1 MNSSGSRRLGHI
13 IDILWYAGSGSETLM
28 ILLALLAVTLGVA
41 GVFPQQPP
49 GMQGAAAGRWLAS
62 TAANYPGTAQ
72 LLRQLGAFTVVE
84 GPWLRILLA
93 ALAFNLALRL
103 AIQASA
109 MAQLMRRR
117 RNSSTSENADSTSR
131 PSIPAT
137 AGPLLAYA
145 GMLVLLGGLL
155 LDSFAG
161 WRATEI
167 ALAPGSSSA
176 LGQTGA
182 PWLSLEELTGS
193 EGYPIARIG
202 LSSNESE
209 KPTSAGQV
217 AVGRPTR
224 RDSLWIALRSAGL
237 ALRATA
243 KDGRGRPL
251 LLQSLEPG
259 LLQGEVSE
267 EIHLL
272 FRQTQADQEFALPS
286 ANLSFRVVSYP
297 SLPEK
302 GIETPVFLLEAYQ
315 GNDPAP
321 VLSDLVVD
329 KAILVLNGS
338 TLNLARDRYAIVDA
352 AFLPG
357 LMPFFLGAL
366 AIVVGVVL
374 SLYSHLRPGSRAE
387 AGSRDVAPRSS
398 TEESLG
404 KATPEPNHAP

>member
-1 MNSSGSRRLGHI
+1 MNSSGSRHVGHI
-13 IDILWYAGSGSETLM
+13 IDILWYAGSASETLM

-62 TAANYPGTAQ
+62 TTGIYPGTGQ
-72 LLRQLGAFTVVE
+72 LLRQLGAFTVIG

-103 AIQASA
+103 AIQTSA
-109 MAQLMRRR
+109 MAQLVRRR
-117 RNSSTSENADSTSR
+117 RNPSTPENADRGSR
-131 PSIPAT
+131 ASIPAT

-167 ALAPGSSSA
+167 ALAPGSSA
-176 LGQTGA
+176 LGRTGA
-182 PWLSLEELTGS
+182 PWLFLEELTGS
-193 EGYPIARIG
+193 ESYPVARIG

-209 KPTSAGQV
+209 KPASAGQV

-338 TLNLARDRYAIVDA
+338 TLNLVRDRYAIVDA

-366 AIVVGVVL
+366 AILVGVIL
-374 SLYSHLRPGSRAE
+374 SLYSHRRPGSLAE
-387 AGSRDVAPRSS
+387 AGARDLAPRTSR
-398 TEESLG
+398 EESPG